1 MDQNNPNRLYAT
13 MGLAGQAGCL
23 TVVMA
28 VGALLIG
35 LWLDQT
41 FGTRPRF
48 ALICVVVSVPI
59 NLVVTLWVTQRLIAR
74 VIPPDKPKLGARS
87 SSNKS
92 YKIVDPEDEDQ
103 DQ

>member
-23 TVVMA
+23 TVILA
-28 VGALLIG
+28 VGSLLAG

-41 FGTRPRF
+41 FGTRPKL

-59 NLVVTLWVTQRLIAR
+59 NLVLTLWVTQKLIAR
-74 VIPPDKPKLGARS
+74 VIPPDKPKSGAES
-87 SSNKS
+87 STKQVINA
-92 YKIVDPEDEDQ
+92 DDED
-103 DQ
+103 